1 MSTPEFALPKGYLSI
16 SQIETYMKCGLQYYY
31 RYIQGKMTPPGIA
44 LVTGSSGHAAL
55 EMNFTHKAKTMED
68 APVADVLDAFS
79 DSYDQKVIEV
89 EHMNKVAKG
98 KEKDRTTKLIEVH
111 QEIMAPSLMPM
122 DQSSVEGEIRMDI
135 GGVPMLGYYDLE
147 TPTALIDHKFVGK
160 AKGTNEANDSLQ
172 LTFYSK
178 AKGKPDV
185 AFNCLIKQKESK
197 TTHKWSDPRVVMVTG
212 RTRTEADYKWLESV
226 VRFVAAA
233 ISAGVFVP
241 APPDHWAC
249 TKRFCGYYDQ
259 CRGSGKDVSPTI
271 IALGQSRAD
280 SRAKKEK
287 IAEKPTAV
295 FEMGL

>member
-1 MSTPEFALPKGYLSI
+1 MSEFNLPKGYLSI

-31 RYIQGKMTPPGIA
+31 RYVQGKMTPPGIA

-55 EMNFTHKAKTMED
+55 ELNFTHKAETMD
-68 APVADVLDAFS
+68 DLPVEDVLDKFS
-79 DSYDQKVIEV
+79 DSYDQKVVEV
-89 EHMNKVAKG
+89 EGMGKVAKG
-98 KEKDRTTKLIEVH
+98 AEKDRTAKLITIH

-122 DQSSVEGEIRMDI
+122 DQSSVEGEIRMPI
-135 GGVPMLGYYDLE
+135 GGVPMLGYFDLE
-147 TPTALIDHKFVGK
+147 TDTALIDHKFVGK

-178 AKGKPDV
+178 AKNKPDV
-185 AFNCLIKQKESK
+185 AFNCLIKSK
-197 TTHKWSDPRVVMVTG
+197 PNKAGDKWSDPRVVMVTG

-233 ISAGVFVP
+233 ISRGVFVP

-271 IALGQSRAD
+271 IGVAD
-280 SRAKKEK
+280 KIEATAAKKEK
-287 IAEKPTAV
+287 KADKPKAV